1 MQYLVGA
8 VWVVQLMVRKESL
21 VKARLDY
28 KKAIKVVKN
37 EYKRI
42 REEKLHQALLNSDIK
57 KVLEI
62 S

>member
-1 MQYLVGA
+1 MQYLVDA

-28 KKAIKVVKN
+28 KKAIKVAKN